1 VVAVRKPNLAK
12 HPKKLAGRLYARL
25 PWYGKLLVPL
35 VTIASGLR
43 LVEWVVG
50 LFV

>member
-1 VVAVRKPNLAK
+1 MRKPGFAK
-12 HPKKLAGRLYARL
+12 SSRKLAGRLYARL

-43 LVEWVVG
+43 LVDWVVS

>member
-1 VVAVRKPNLAK
+1 MSRAK
-12 HPKKLAGRLYARL
+12 LGKHLKRLAGGFYRRLS
-25 PWYGKLLVPL
+25 WYGKILVPL

-43 LVEWVVG
+43 LLDWLVS

>member
-1 VVAVRKPNLAK
+1 MRKVHLSK

-25 PWYGKLLVPL
+25 PWHGKLLVPFL
-35 VTIASGLR
+35 VIALGLYA
-43 LVEWVVG
+43 LDWVVS

>member
-1 VVAVRKPNLAK
+1 MRKPGLTR

-25 PWYGKLLVPL
+25 PWHGKLLVL
-35 VTIASGLR
+35 FVVVALGLYA
-43 LVEWVVG
+43 LDWLVG

>member
-1 VVAVRKPNLAK
+1 MHRPSLTRY
-12 HPKKLAGRLYARL
+12 PKKLAGRLYARL

-43 LVEWVVG
+43 LVDWVVS